1 MVRKVLLLFTAMM
14 LVSIACAQAAECDLQ
29 LELRYYAPKLKF
41 TSKGIV
47 PPKYSNFRDT
57 LGIKN
62 ASVPEYRLSWQDWST
77 DYIRIRE
84 NGQALHYV
92 PLPQGNVPVQL
103 RSRLDLDYAAVSW
116 HKDIEANTG
125 GSWYWL
131 AGLRYYRFTAGL
143 DSRGLGAYDVRYAKQ
158 LNQLAPAI
166 GLGARHSLDAGGRI
180 TLYTELSGLPLGGRG
195 HLYDFDA
202 GIDYRPLDNFKVNAG
217 YRVLDLKINNNDGNG
232 LYKLSGWY
240 AGMTYSF

>member
-1 MVRKVLLLFTAMM
+1 MVRKILLLATIM
-14 LVSIACAQAAECDLQ
+14 LGCVANALAAESDVQ

-57 LGIKN
+57 LGINN
-62 ASVPEYRLSWQDWST
+62 ASVPEYRLSWQDWT
-77 DYIRIRE
+77 ADYIRIRE
-84 NGQALHYV
+84 NGQTVHYV
-92 PLPQGNVPVQL
+92 PLPQTSVPVQL
-103 RSRLDLDYAAVSW
+103 RSRLNLDYAAISW
-116 HKDIEANTG
+116 HRDVEANAG

-143 DSRGLGAYDVRYAKQ
+143 DSQGLGAYDIHYARQ

-166 GLGARHSLDAGGRI
+166 GLGGRHSLDARGSVE
-180 TLYTELSGLPLGGRG
+180 LYTELSGLPLGGRG
-195 HLYDFDA
+195 HIYDFDA
-202 GIDYRPLDNFKVNAG
+202 GINYNPLDNFKINAG
-217 YRVLDLKINNNDGNG
+217 YRVLDLKIHNNDGTG

-240 AGMTYSF
+240 AGVAYTF

>member
-1 MVRKVLLLFTAMM
+1 MVRKILLLVAIM
-14 LVSIACAQAAECDLQ
+14 LGSVASALAAESDVQ
-29 LELRYYAPKLKF
+29 LELRYYAPQLKF

-62 ASVPEYRLSWQDWST
+62 ASVPEYRLSWQAWT
-77 DYIRIRE
+77 ADYIRIRE
-84 NGQALHYV
+84 NGQAVHYV
-92 PLPQGNVPVQL
+92 PLQQASMPVQL
-103 RSRLDLDYAAVSW
+103 RSRLNLDYAAASW
-116 HKDIEANTG
+116 HKDIEANAG

-131 AGLRYYRFTAGL
+131 AGLRYYRFAAGL
-143 DSRGLGAYDVRYAKQ
+143 DSRGLGAYDVHYAKQ

-166 GLGARHSLDAGGRI
+166 GLGGRHSLDAGGRSV
-180 TLYTELSGLPLGGRG
+180 LYTELSGLPLGGRG

-202 GIDYRPLDNFKVNAG
+202 GIDYRPLENFKVNAG
-217 YRVLDLKINNNDGNG
+217 YRVLDLKINNDDGVG

>member
-1 MVRKVLLLFTAMM
+1 MVRKILLLVAIM
-14 LVSIACAQAAECDLQ
+14 LGSVASALAAESDVQ
-29 LELRYYAPKLKF
+29 LELRYYAPQLKF

-62 ASVPEYRLSWQDWST
+62 ASVPEYRLSWQAWT
-77 DYIRIRE
+77 ADYVRIRE
-84 NGQALHYV
+84 NGQAVHYV
-92 PLPQGNVPVQL
+92 PLPQSSMPVQL
-103 RSRLDLDYAAVSW
+103 RSRLNLDYAAVSW
-116 HKDIEANTG
+116 HKDIEANAG

-143 DSRGLGAYDVRYAKQ
+143 DSLGLGPYDVHYTRQ

-166 GLGARHSLDAGGRI
+166 GLGGRCSLNTRGSVK
-180 TLYTELSGLPLGGRG
+180 LYTELSGLPLGGRG
-195 HLYDFDA
+195 HIYDFDA
-202 GIDYRPLDNFKVNAG
+202 GINYRPMDNFRVNAG
-217 YRVLDLKINNNDGNG
+217 YRVLDLKINNGDGAG

>member
-1 MVRKVLLLFTAMM
+1 MVRKILLLVAIM
-14 LVSIACAQAAECDLQ
+14 LGSVTSALAAESDVQ
-29 LELRYYAPKLKF
+29 LELRYYAPQLKF

-62 ASVPEYRLSWQDWST
+62 ASVPEYRLSWQAWT
-77 DYIRIRE
+77 ADYIRTRE
-84 NGQALHYV
+84 NGQAVHYV
-92 PLPQGNVPVQL
+92 PLPQSSMPVQL
-103 RSRLDLDYAAVSW
+103 RSRLNLDYAAASW
-116 HKDIEANTG
+116 HRDIEASTG

-143 DSRGLGAYDVRYAKQ
+143 DSLGLGAYDVHYAKQ

-166 GLGARHSLDAGGRI
+166 GLGGRHSLDAGGRSV
-180 TLYTELSGLPLGGRG
+180 LYTELSGLPLGGRG
-195 HLYDFDA
+195 HIYDFDA
-202 GIDYRPLDNFKVNAG
+202 GINYRPLDNFRVNAG
-217 YRVLDLKINNNDGNG
+217 YRVLDLKINNDDGAG

>member
-1 MVRKVLLLFTAMM
+1 MVKKLSLLLICMM
-14 LVSIACAQAAECDLQ
+14 SVGMAGTQAAERDLQ

-47 PPKYSNFRDT
+47 PAKYSNFRDT

-62 ASVPEYRLSWQDWST
+62 TSVPEYRLSWQAWT
-77 DYIRIRE
+77 ADYIRIRE
-84 NGQALHYV
+84 NGQAVHYV
-92 PLPQGNVPVQL
+92 PLPQASVPVQL
-103 RSRLDLDYAAVSW
+103 RSRLNLDYAAVSW
-116 HKDIEANTG
+116 HKDIEANAG

-143 DSRGLGAYDVRYAKQ
+143 DSQGLGVYDVHYARQ

-166 GLGARHSLDAGGRI
+166 GLGARHSLNSRGSVE
-180 TLYTELSGLPLGGRG
+180 LYTELSGLPLGGRG
-195 HLYDFDA
+195 HVYDFDA
-202 GIDYRPLDNFKVNAG
+202 GINYKPVDNFKVNAG
-217 YRVLDLKINNNDGNG
+217 YRVLDLKINNDDGTG

-240 AGMTYSF
+240 AGVAYTF